1 MSVLTIANLLHSSP
15 VAWDHLTKTT
25 PTHSRI
31 HHQHS
36 PAQSRLLHGDY
47 TGYHGTNKT
56 EPSCPDPR
64 SGLKGE
70 RGKVR
75 ATTGLSD
82 HPHYPPKRCEE
93 RWSLVRL
100 TTVRCLA
107 SSARCD
113 AALSRSTR
121 HTGRCARCS
130 KYMWRLPNGPNQW
143 ASDRTDRSMS
153 NKLSAHAN
161 WHYLVLPDDE
171 SRNLNL
177 SMLHI

>member
-1 MSVLTIANLLHSSP
+1 MVSLTICRSTCPKATPMSVLTIANLLHSSP

-64 SGLKGE
+64 SGLRGE
-70 RGKVR
+70 RGRVR

-107 SSARCD
+107 APHVVTPPCRAAHGTLAGARD
-113 AALSRSTR
+113 AANICRAYQRS
-121 HTGRCARCS
+121 
-130 KYMWRLPNGPNQW
+130 
-143 ASDRTDRSMS
+143 
-153 NKLSAHAN
+153 
-161 WHYLVLPDDE
+161 
-171 SRNLNL
+171 
-177 SMLHI
+177 